1 MSLVVIPI
9 SIRSGLILT
18 NDKNEYLIVKDSRTK
33 KWSFPKGGKED
44 CDKYLTDCAEREM
57 FEETGFISDKDYIY
71 NPQNHVC
78 CVSQTKQYC
87 SVYYFFIGKAL
98 KNDLYFKQKLE
109 ENIEEVKFVSAYD
122 LMRMNINYVTKSAF
136 LKNAFKDL

>member
-1 MSLVVIPI
+1 MVIPI
-9 SIRSGLILT
+9 SIRAGLILT
-18 NDKNEYLIVKDSRTK
+18 NDKNEYLVVKDSRSH

-57 FEETGFISDKDYIY
+57 LEETGFIVGKDYLY
-71 NPQNHVC
+71 NPEDHVC
-78 CVSQTKQYC
+78 TCVITKEYC
-87 SVYYFFIGKAL
+87 SVYYFFLGKAL

-109 ENIEEVKFVSAYD
+109 ENIEEVKYVSAYN

-136 LKNAFKDL
+136 LKKAFMKL